1 MKNIPTEIWVKKIK
15 RESQKK
21 KYKRLKEKQIRI
33 THFCP
38 IRSTKLKRMLVES
51 MGERVLF
58 YYMGGNI
65 NWYISGSQLE
75 MYIYFEPLVISTKK

>member
-1 MKNIPTEIWVKKIK
+1 
-15 RESQKK
+15 
-21 KYKRLKEKQIRI
+21 
-33 THFCP
+33 
-38 IRSTKLKRMLVES
+38 MLVES

-75 MYIYFEPLVISTKK
+75 MYIYFEPLVISTKKINRHMRKDIIYLPTYQPTTQPATINDVPYMFNNWL